1 MKKILLTFAILWISA
16 AWAGEELSSDS
27 LGIPSHVELVTG
39 TKQDAQF
46 LGVKDDTVSLG
57 GNIQGK
63 FTVIRIPKNRFKSIV
78 DNNGNDLLNQP
89 QAAPT
94 EESVQDSIGQDSTTQ
109 DTTIQDSI
117 VQDSTQHDSTAVEHS
132 IETPVEGQHIFVSF
146 ERRNSESTLA
156 EQLENLIIRLLKE
169 SGTPITFVNRQE
181 LDVFALIN
189 SFERN
194 ST

>member
-94 EESVQDSIGQDSTTQ
+94 EESVQDSIVQDSTTQ
-109 DTTIQDSI
+109 DTTVQDSTI
-117 VQDSTQHDSTAVEHS
+117 QDSTQHDSTAVEHS
-132 IETPVEGQHIFVSF
+132 IETPVGSFGFASRHNQNISFFEISIGALLFQASHKRHIQPCCFY
-146 ERRNSESTLA
+146 R
-156 EQLENLIIRLLKE
+156 
-169 SGTPITFVNRQE
+169 
-181 LDVFALIN
+181 
-189 SFERN
+189 
-194 ST
+194 